1 MSVLNENQLLGSSG
15 AGGDYNL
22 ENSLRFRSSASAYLS
37 RTFPTAGNRKTWTW
51 SGWVKIGTLP
61 ETPNIFGSWVGSAA
75 GGYAAFRITSSNFN
89 IFGSPDGGS
98 SSISWSSSAVYR
110 DPSAW
115 YHIVAVLDTTQATA
129 GDRFKLYVNG
139 VQQTGAFSTTPGLNA
154 DIEINR
160 AASHYI
166 GAQNT
171 GSPSVFMDG
180 YQTEVNFVDGQ
191 ALTPSDFGEYN
202 ATTGVWQPI
211 EYTGTYGTNGFYL
224 PFKPTTQATGFNTV
238 TYTGNGSTNAIT
250 GVGFSPDF
258 VWGKNRSAVA
268 SHNLLDSVRG
278 TTKRLFSNSTE
289 AEVTTATS
297 LTSFD
302 SDGFTLGSDAG
313 LNTNTNTYVAWCWDA
328 GSDSSYGI
336 HYNNAS
342 SSGVTLPSGGFGSGD
357 FTLEY
362 YVRHHSFQ
370 DYDTHF
376 TITRGTTGFNVGS
389 DGSRDLVWADN
400 VGGSL
405 SRKIEVI
412 GAFELNKWHHV
423 AFVRASGVLKAYL
436 DGTQVGS
443 SFSTTQDYSAT
454 GCTIGALSPSIEPSH
469 IDLSNLRVVVGTAVY
484 TSNFTP
490 PTSDLTNISGTILL
504 TAQDSTIKDNSSN
517 NLTITTTSGSP
528 SATQTFPY
536 IQDNNTDGTIT
547 SSVRANPATGFSVVT
562 WTGNGTAG
570 ATVGHGLETA
580 PSMIIVKDKSLAR
593 NWLVYHSAMGA
604 TKGTELNL
612 TNGFATYTQYWNDT
626 APTSSVFSTGIWAN
640 ENASN
645 YVTYCFS
652 EVAGYSKF
660 GSYTG
665 NGSTSG
671 PTITTGFRPAFV
683 LIKKSSSSGTNW
695 MMYDNTRNVA
705 NPANNVL
712 TANTSNA
719 EVTSTNQIDFNS
731 DGFQITGSSG
741 GVNTSGDTYIYMAFA
756 DTRDAQFN
764 FDASGN
770 KNNWTANNINSN
782 ASGDTTYDIMTD
794 VPTLTDE
801 DTANYAVLNPINK
814 TGGTLS
820 QANLYYYGGAGPTS
834 YVAMSTIGMT
844 EGKFYAE
851 WLFESG
857 TYSDVGLCKANVN
870 LSNYL
875 GGDANGWMYY
885 NGDGNKYTNGAAVA
899 YGATYT
905 SGDIIGIAFDAD
917 IGTLTFYKNG
927 VSQGAAFTGLTDGPY
942 FFAIGSFTTY
952 GYFNFGQRPFAY
964 TPPTGY
970 LKLNTFNLPDS
981 SIEDGSEYFDTVLYT
996 GNGGTNTITG
1006 VGFEPDFVWAK
1017 SRAVEHNCLFDS
1029 VRGIYKLLYSNLTN
1043 AEDNATTSLLSF
1055 DSDGFTLGSNTTP
1068 NTNGNAHVAWN
1079 WKAGGTAVSNT
1090 DGTITSQVSANPTA
1104 GFSVVTFTGNSLAG
1118 ATVGH
1123 GLGVAPKMVILKNL
1137 AVDNWI
1143 VHNNNLPA
1151 GQVLLLNGTNAA
1163 FTSATSITT
1172 SATTLNLTNSSAY
1185 YATGKDFVSY
1195 VFAEVEGFSKFGSYT
1210 GNGSTDGPF
1219 VYTGFRPAY
1228 IMIKR
1233 TNGVANWVV
1242 LDATRDSYNVGGLE
1256 LFPNTSGA
1264 ENNNSPEIDFLS
1276 NGVKLRWTY
1285 SGTNA
1290 SGGTYIYMAFA
1301 ENPFKNSLAR

>member
-1 MSVLNENQLLGSSG
+1 MSLLNNSNAIST
-15 AGGDYNL
+15 GGGYNL
-22 ENSLRFRSSASAYLS
+22 ENSLRFRESASANLL
-37 RTFPTAGNRKTWTW
+37 RTPTTAGNRKTWTW
-51 SGWVKIGTLP
+51 SAWVKRGNVADSSYYCLFGVDGV
-61 ETPNIFGSWVGSAA
+61 TPTDRTEITFSANAIFIYEQVTTA
-75 GGYAAFRITSSNFN
+75 T
-89 IFGSPDGGS
+89 
-98 SSISWSSSAVYR
+98 ISLTTTGLFR

-115 YHIVAVLDTTQATA
+115 YHIVVAIDTAQATSTN
-129 GDRFKLYVNG
+129 RVKLYVNG
-139 VQQTGAFSTTPGLNA
+139 EQITSFSSATYPSLNYNTFVNSTNTHVTGARRYSNGT
-154 DIEINR
+154 INK
-160 AASHYI
+160 Y
-166 GAQNT
+166 
-171 GSPSVFMDG
+171 FDG
-180 YQTEVNFVDGQ
+180 YLTEVNLVDGQ
-191 ALTPSDFGEYN
+191 ALTPSDFGETN
-202 ATTGVWQPI
+202 EDTGVWQPK

-238 TYTGNGSTNAIT
+238 LYTGTGAAQAIT
-250 GVGFSPDF
+250 GVGFSPDL
-258 VWGKNRSAVA
+258 VWGKNRGATA
-268 SHNLLDSVRG
+268 SHNLLDTVRG
-278 TTKRLFSNSTE
+278 ATKRLFSNSTE

-302 SDGFTLGSDAG
+302 SDGFTLGSDTG

-328 GSDSSYGI
+328 GS
-336 HYNNAS
+336 
-342 SSGVTLPSGGFGSGD
+342 
-357 FTLEY
+357 
-362 YVRHHSFQ
+362 
-370 DYDTHF
+370 
-376 TITRGTTGFNVGS
+376 
-389 DGSRDLVWADN
+389 
-400 VGGSL
+400 
-405 SRKIEVI
+405 
-412 GAFELNKWHHV
+412 
-423 AFVRASGVLKAYL
+423 
-436 DGTQVGS
+436 
-443 SFSTTQDYSAT
+443 
-454 GCTIGALSPSIEPSH
+454 
-469 IDLSNLRVVVGTAVY
+469 
-484 TSNFTP
+484 
-490 PTSDLTNISGTILL
+490 
-504 TAQDSTIKDNSSN
+504 
-517 NLTITTTSGSP
+517 GSP
-528 SATQTFPY
+528 IS
-536 IQDNNTDGTIT
+536 NTDGTIT
-547 SSVRANPATGFSVVT
+547 STVKANPATGFSVVT
-562 WTGNGTAG
+562 WTGSG
-570 ATVGHGLETA
+570 AIATIGHGLGVA
-580 PSMIIVKDKSLAR
+580 PGFIIVKQRDAVRGWVTYNKNLAS
-593 NWLVYHSAMGA
+593 NQVIYLNVTSAANTDTTAFNA
-604 TKGTELNL
+604 TT
-612 TNGFATYTQYWNDT
+612 
-626 APTSSVFSTGIWAN
+626 PTSSVFSVGTSADTNQSSGT
-640 ENASN
+640 
-645 YVTYCFS
+645 YVAYCFS

-665 NGSTSG
+665 NGSTTG
-671 PTITTGFRPAFV
+671 PVVTTGFKPAFV

-801 DTANYAVLNPINK
+801 DTANFAVINPLNSSTTTVPTTSN
-814 TGGTLS
+814 
-820 QANLYYYGGAGPTS
+820 ANLRIVGTVNAYQGMYMSMAIPSTGKWYFEYTYDTKQTVGGNQQTLITPSPSLSGSGATSDSTTLYG
-834 YVAMSTIGMT
+834 
-844 EGKFYAE
+844 
-851 WLFESG
+851 L
-857 TYSDVGLCKANVN
+857 YSN
-870 LSNYL
+870 SNYQYGSTGQTDL
-875 GGDANGWMYY
+875 GI
-885 NGDGNKYTNGAAVA
+885 AAVA
-899 YGATYT
+899 GNTQMVAYDSDTGKLWWGYNGTWFLSGNPSAGTNPLATQTASIEKYIANVTYGT
-905 SGDIIGIAFDAD
+905 SG
-917 IGTLTFYKNG
+917 
-927 VSQGAAFTGLTDGPY
+927 
-942 FFAIGSFTTY
+942 TTSY
-952 GYFNFGQRPFAY
+952 NFGQRPFAY

-981 SIEDGSEYFDTVLYT
+981 SIEDGSENFDTVLYT
-996 GNGGTNTITG
+996 GDGTDDRFINT
-1006 VGFEPDFVWAK
+1006 GFSTDFTWLK
-1017 SRAVEHNCLFDS
+1017 NRGTTNSHYLSDS
-1029 VRGIYKLLYSNLTN
+1029 VRGNEKSLFSNNTA
-1043 AEDNATTSLLSF
+1043 AEFDYAAFGGLSF
-1055 DSDGFTLGSNTTP
+1055 STGGITVDTGTSNVFNTSGGGFVT
-1068 NTNGNAHVAWN
+1068 WN

-1210 GNGSTDGPF
+1210 GNGSTDGTF
-1219 VYTGFRPAY
+1219 VYTGFRPAFV
-1228 IMIKR
+1228 MIKR
-1233 TNGVANWVV
+1233 TDGVANWVV

-1301 ENPFKNSLAR
+1301 SNPFKNSLAR

>member
-1 MSVLNENQLLGSSG
+1 MSLLNNSNAIST
-15 AGGDYNL
+15 GGGYNL
-22 ENSLRFRSSASAYLS
+22 ENSLRFRESASANLL
-37 RTFPTAGNRKTWTW
+37 RTPTTAGNRKTWTW
-51 SGWVKIGTLP
+51 SAWVKRGNVADSSYYCLFGVDGV
-61 ETPNIFGSWVGSAA
+61 TPTDRTEITFSANAIFIYEQVTTA
-75 GGYAAFRITSSNFN
+75 T
-89 IFGSPDGGS
+89 
-98 SSISWSSSAVYR
+98 ISLTTTGLFR

-115 YHIVAVLDTTQATA
+115 YHIVVAIDTAQATSTN
-129 GDRFKLYVNG
+129 RVKLYVNG
-139 VQQTGAFSTTPGLNA
+139 EQITSFSSATYPSLNYNTFVNSTNTHVTGARRYSNGT
-154 DIEINR
+154 INK
-160 AASHYI
+160 Y
-166 GAQNT
+166 
-171 GSPSVFMDG
+171 FDG

-238 TYTGNGSTNAIT
+238 LYTGTGAAQAIT
-250 GVGFSPDF
+250 GVGFSPDL
-258 VWGKNRSAVA
+258 VWGKNRGATA
-268 SHNLLDSVRG
+268 SHNLLDTVRG
-278 TTKRLFSNSTE
+278 ATKRLFSNSTE

-302 SDGFTLGSDAG
+302 SDGFTLGSDTG

-328 GSDSSYGI
+328 GS
-336 HYNNAS
+336 
-342 SSGVTLPSGGFGSGD
+342 
-357 FTLEY
+357 
-362 YVRHHSFQ
+362 
-370 DYDTHF
+370 
-376 TITRGTTGFNVGS
+376 
-389 DGSRDLVWADN
+389 
-400 VGGSL
+400 
-405 SRKIEVI
+405 
-412 GAFELNKWHHV
+412 
-423 AFVRASGVLKAYL
+423 
-436 DGTQVGS
+436 
-443 SFSTTQDYSAT
+443 
-454 GCTIGALSPSIEPSH
+454 
-469 IDLSNLRVVVGTAVY
+469 
-484 TSNFTP
+484 
-490 PTSDLTNISGTILL
+490 
-504 TAQDSTIKDNSSN
+504 
-517 NLTITTTSGSP
+517 GSP
-528 SATQTFPY
+528 IS
-536 IQDNNTDGTIT
+536 NTDGTIT
-547 SSVRANPATGFSVVT
+547 STVKANPATGFSVVT
-562 WTGNGTAG
+562 WTGSG
-570 ATVGHGLETA
+570 AIATIGHGLGVA
-580 PSMIIVKDKSLAR
+580 PGFIIVKQRDAVRGWVTYNKNLAS
-593 NWLVYHSAMGA
+593 NQVIYLNVTSAANTDTTAFNA
-604 TKGTELNL
+604 TT
-612 TNGFATYTQYWNDT
+612 
-626 APTSSVFSTGIWAN
+626 PTSSVFSVGTSADTNQSSGT
-640 ENASN
+640 
-645 YVTYCFS
+645 YVAYCFS

-665 NGSTSG
+665 NGSTTG
-671 PTITTGFRPAFV
+671 PVVTTGFKPAFV

-801 DTANYAVLNPINK
+801 DTANFAVINPLNSSTTTVPTTSN
-814 TGGTLS
+814 
-820 QANLYYYGGAGPTS
+820 ANLRIVGTVNAYQGMYMSMAIPSTGKWYFEYTYDTKQTVGGNQQTLITPSPSLSGSGATSDSTTLYG
-834 YVAMSTIGMT
+834 
-844 EGKFYAE
+844 
-851 WLFESG
+851 L
-857 TYSDVGLCKANVN
+857 YSN
-870 LSNYL
+870 SNYQYGSTGQTDL
-875 GGDANGWMYY
+875 GI
-885 NGDGNKYTNGAAVA
+885 AAVA
-899 YGATYT
+899 GNTQMVAYDSDTGKLWWGYNGTWFLSGNPSAGTNPLATQTASIEKYIANVTYGT
-905 SGDIIGIAFDAD
+905 SG
-917 IGTLTFYKNG
+917 
-927 VSQGAAFTGLTDGPY
+927 
-942 FFAIGSFTTY
+942 TTSY
-952 GYFNFGQRPFAY
+952 NFGQRPFAY

-981 SIEDGSEYFDTVLYT
+981 SIEDGSENFDTVLYT
-996 GNGGTNTITG
+996 GDGTDDRFINT
-1006 VGFEPDFVWAK
+1006 GFSTDFTWLK
-1017 SRAVEHNCLFDS
+1017 NRGTTNSHYLSDS
-1029 VRGIYKLLYSNLTN
+1029 VRGNEKSLFSNNTA
-1043 AEDNATTSLLSF
+1043 AEFDYAAFGGLSF
-1055 DSDGFTLGSNTTP
+1055 STGGITVDTGTSNVFNTSGGGFVT
-1068 NTNGNAHVAWN
+1068 WN

-1219 VYTGFRPAY
+1219 IYTGFRPAY

-1301 ENPFKNSLAR
+1301 SNPFKNSLAR